1 MLLNAEEQKSFF
13 LFVSTDFVFDGET
26 GTYTEA
32 DIPNPVNFYGKTK
45 AEAEDAVKEYD
56 YEWAIV
62 RTSLVYGQPIGGR
75 SNLLT
80 VVQQKLNNGEKY
92 KVVNDQ
98 VRTPTYVED
107 LAAGIVSII
116 EKKATGIYHLSGMD
130 ILTPYEVACKTA
142 DYLGLDKSLL
152 QKVTAENFS
161 QPARRPLKT
170 NLIIEKARKELGFNP
185 LSFETGLK
193 STFFS

>member
-1 MLLNAEEQKSFF
+1 MGNR
-13 LFVSTDFVFDGET
+13 TDFISVWSA
-26 GTYTEA
+26 Y
-32 DIPNPVNFYGKTK
+32 
-45 AEAEDAVKEYD
+45 
-56 YEWAIV
+56 WWH
-62 RTSLVYGQPIGGR
+62 
-75 SNLLT
+75 
-80 VVQQKLNNGEKY
+80 
-92 KVVNDQ
+92 KVVNDL

-185 LSFETGLK
+185 LSFEDGLK
-193 STFFS
+193 STFPS